1 MTTSMH
7 FRATI
12 LLAGLLGMGVS
23 THAQV
28 PELSEAERQPL
39 RVTIESQEMFA
50 VGFDKL
56 AAFPY
61 EIVDAAT
68 GATPEEIASS
78 KGNDQV
84 PDWIRLYDQQRVA
97 LTGYMLPLKVENGV
111 ATKFIMMRDI
121 TTCCYGNVP
130 NMNEYVIVSMTT
142 AGVKAIQDTPVV
154 LVGVFKIQ
162 ETYDEAGYLT
172 SLFQMDGE
180 RFLGPKS

>member
-1 MTTSMH
+1 MRVHLTT
-7 FRATI
+7 FVV
-12 LLAGLLGMGVS
+12 LLFSVVGAR
-23 THAQV
+23 AQV
-28 PELSEAERQPL
+28 PQLSEAERQAVK
-39 RVTIESQEMFA
+39 VTIEDQEVFA

-68 GATPEEIASS
+68 GATPEQITAA
-78 KGNDQV
+78 KANDQV
-84 PDWIRLYDQQRVA
+84 PDWIRFYDQQRVA
-97 LTGYMLPLKVENGV
+97 LTGYMLPLKVEQGV

-142 AGVKAIQDTPVV
+142 AGVKAIQDIPVV

-180 RFLGPKS
+180 KFLGPKG